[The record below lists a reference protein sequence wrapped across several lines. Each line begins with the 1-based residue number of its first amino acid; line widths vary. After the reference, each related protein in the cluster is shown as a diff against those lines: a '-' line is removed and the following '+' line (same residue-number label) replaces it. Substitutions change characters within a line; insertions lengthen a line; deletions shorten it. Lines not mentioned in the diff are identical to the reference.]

1 MENIECIYFDFDH
14 TLWDLEKNAELT
26 LLELFEIHHFNELT
40 SANAQDF
47 VKLFQKHNRALWE
60 LYNNKLI
67 DKNTLRTK
75 RFELALNELK
85 IPFDAQPK
93 NLWQEFLQ
101 LCPTQKQLMPYAE
114 ETVATLAEK
123 HPLYLLTNGFT
134 ETQKHKIENS
144 GLKKYFQH
152 AIISEEVG
160 FAKPKIE
167 IFKYAESISKKK
179 SENILMVGDSI
190 PMDIEGAL
198 NAGWKAIHYAYQ
210 NPSNNIPLP
219 SKATQ
224 ILDLKEVVVKLEG
237 RS

>member
-26 LLELFEIHHFNELT
+26 LLELFEIHNFQLYTHFK
-40 SANAQDF
+40 AQDF
-47 VKLFQKHNRALWE
+47 FSFFQKHNRALWE

-67 DKNTLRTK
+67 DKDTLRTK
-75 RFELALNELK
+75 RFELALNDLK
-85 IPFDAQPK
+85 IPNEVRPE

-114 ETVATLAEK
+114 ETVARLAEK
-123 HPLYLLTNGFT
+123 YPLYLLTNGFT
-134 ETQKHKIENS
+134 ETQKQKIENS

-198 NAGWKAIHYAYQ
+198 NAGWNAIHYTYQ

-224 ILDLKEVVVKLEG
+224 ILDLKEVVVKVEG
-237 RS
+237 RR